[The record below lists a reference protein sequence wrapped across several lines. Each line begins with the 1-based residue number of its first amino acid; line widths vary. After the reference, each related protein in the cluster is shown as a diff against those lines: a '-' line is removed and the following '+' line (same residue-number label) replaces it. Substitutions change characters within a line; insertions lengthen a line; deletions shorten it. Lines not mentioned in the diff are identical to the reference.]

1 MPPIVSLPRPDA
13 LPCCCFDLL
22 DEFLLIADAK
32 FRPFPPR
39 LPEQPIF
46 YPVLNVEYA
55 RQIARDWNT
64 KDEPYAGFVARFSIG
79 DSYARRFEVQTVGA
93 RMHQELWVP
102 AEELD
107 EFDANLIGSIEVIEY
122 FTGPKF
128 VGAIDVHLE
137 IAHMRGAL

>member
-1 MPPIVSLPRPDA
+1 MLLFRPVGLNELRLIV
-13 LPCCCFDLL
+13 
-22 DEFLLIADAK
+22 DAK
-32 FRPFPPR
+32 FRAWPPR

-64 KDEPYAGFVARFSIG
+64 KDEPYAGFVTRFSIG
-79 DSYARRFEVQTVGA
+79 DDYAKHFEVQTVGA

-107 EFDANLIGSIEVIEY
+107 EFNANMIGPIEVIEY
-122 FTGPKF
+122 FTGPRF
-128 VGAIDVHLE
+128 AGSIDPSTCLPAE
-137 IAHMRGAL
+137 FL